1 MKKVLK
7 IPCKLTLE
15 EEYRNEHLARIKAE
29 DYIEEI
35 WGYACAL
42 QKEVQK
48 LQSIINKGNY
58 KVEIKQPLSD
68 ELKVKAKL
76 KRVLKD
82 REIAIKKMEK
92 KLK

>member
-1 MKKVLK
+1 MKKVSK

-15 EEYRNEHLARIKAE
+15 EEYKYEHLARIKAE
-29 DYIEEI
+29 SYIEEI
-35 WGYACAL
+35 WEYACAL
-42 QKEVQK
+42 QEEVQK
-48 LQSIINKGNY
+48 LQSIINKGSHR
-58 KVEIKQPLSD
+58 VEIKQPLSD

>member
-1 MKKVLK
+1 MKKVSK

-15 EEYRNEHLARIKAE
+15 EEYKYEHLARIKAE
-29 DYIEEI
+29 SYIEEI
-35 WGYACAL
+35 WEYACAL
-42 QKEVQK
+42 QEEVQK
-48 LQSIINKGNY
+48 LQSIINKGSHR
-58 KVEIKQPLSD
+58 VEIKQPLSD
-68 ELKVKAKL
+68 EL